1 MKLPGT
7 IVGVIVV
14 VYLFLADVVSIIETE
29 ENDYKEPC
37 NKGDEHFKGRAVG
50 VVVVVVQAGGG
61 VTMSC
66 SFLATNPPAFH

>member
-14 VYLFLADVVSIIETE
+14 VDLFLVDMVSIIETE
-29 ENDYKEPC
+29 DNDYNEPC
-37 NKGDEHFKGRAVG
+37 NKGDEHFKGC
-50 VVVVVVQAGGG
+50 VVVVVRARGG

-66 SFLATNPPAFH
+66 SFLTANPPAFH